1 MIGVYDLDSVKYA
14 VAGIGEKRTI
24 IVTHKTTGRT
34 KEFNTRTEFWGRD
47 RKHSGGWLAEIN
59 KSRESPFG
67 PDEFEI
73 VDVQTPEPIE
83 NVLHS
88 AKMTVERNIE
98 ASGADSVKFFIGKGE
113 SFRVERSTLL
123 GYKQQRL
130 KMAKPLHLDEV
141 TEYLTRKYKA
151 EVVTGIESD
160 DAVVIE
166 CYKQA
171 NKFVIAL
178 DKDTYSCPVKFF
190 NVNRPQ
196 DGIVNCD
203 CFGNLYLND
212 KNEVKGKG
220 RMHLYY
226 QICSL
231 DDSDNYKAH
240 CFSDVYWGSKSAYDA
255 LKDSKNDKEALTAMR
270 DIFQKLYPEPKVVT
284 GWRGD
289 SFEID
294 WKYVM
299 NEMWD
304 MARMHRF
311 ENDFV
316 VGTDVLEKMGIP
328 CG

>member
-14 VAGIGEKRTI
+14 VASVGEKRSI
-24 IVTHKTTGRT
+24 VVTHKTTGTT
-34 KEFNTRTEFWGRD
+34 KEFDTRTQFWGRD
-47 RKHSGGWLAEIN
+47 RKHSGGWLADIN
-59 KSRESPFG
+59 KSRTSPFL
-67 PDEFEI
+67 PEEFDI
-73 VDVQTPEPIE
+73 VDVQTPEAIE

-88 AKMTVERNIE
+88 AKLTVERNVV
-98 ASGADSVKFFIGKGE
+98 ASKANSVQYFIGKGD

-123 GYKQQRL
+123 GYKQQRDKAL
-130 KMAKPLHLDEV
+130 KPLYLDEV
-141 TEYLTRKYKA
+141 SDYLTRKFKA
-151 EVVTGIESD
+151 EIITHYEVDDRVVMET
-160 DAVVIE
+160 
-166 CYKQA
+166 YKQP

-178 DKDTYSCPVKFF
+178 DKDTYSCAVKFF

-203 CFGNLYLND
+203 CFGGLYLND

-240 CFSDVYWGSKSAYDA
+240 CFSDVYWGQKSAYEA
-255 LKDSKNDKEALTAMR
+255 LKDSKNDKEALVAMKG
-270 DIFQKLYPEPKVVT
+270 IFQKLYPEPKEVI
-284 GWRGD
+284 GWRGNTIL
-289 SFEID
+289 ID
-294 WKYVM
+294 WQYVM

-316 VGTDVLEKMGIP
+316 IGTEVLKGLKIL
-328 CG
+328 

>member
-14 VAGIGEKRTI
+14 VAGVGEKRSI

-34 KEFNTRTEFWGRD
+34 KEFDTRTEFWGRG
-47 RKHSGGWLAEIN
+47 RKHTGGWLAELN
-59 KSRESPFG
+59 KGRDSPFLA
-67 PDEFEI
+67 DEFEI
-73 VDVQTPEPIE
+73 IDVQTPDPIS

-88 AKMTVERNIE
+88 AKLTVERNIA
-98 ASGADSVKFFIGKGE
+98 ASKADKVDFFIGKGD

-130 KMAKPLHLDEV
+130 KMAKPIHLDEV
-141 TEYLTRKYKA
+141 TDYLTRKFKA
-151 EVVTGIESD
+151 EVVTHYEVD
-160 DAVVIE
+160 DRVVME
-166 CYKQA
+166 TYKQP

-203 CFGNLYLND
+203 CFGELYLNG
-212 KNEVKGKG
+212 KEEVKGKG

-231 DDSDNYKAH
+231 DNSDNYKAH
-240 CFSDVYWGSKSAYDA
+240 CFSDVYWGQKSAYEA
-255 LKDSKNDKEALTAMR
+255 LKDATNDKEALIAMK
-270 DIFQKLYPEPKVVT
+270 DIFQKLYPEPKTVT
-284 GWRGD
+284 GWRGN
-289 SFEID
+289 EILVD
-294 WKYVM
+294 WQYVM

-304 MARMHRF
+304 MARMQRWPS
-311 ENDFV
+311 DFII
-316 VGTDVLEKMGIP
+316 GTEVLTNMGIEL
-328 CG
+328 

>member
-14 VAGIGEKRTI
+14 VASVGEKRSIT
-24 IVTHKTTGRT
+24 VTHKTTGKE

-59 KSRESPFG
+59 KDRTSPFL
-67 PDEFEI
+67 PEEFDI

-88 AKMTVERNIE
+88 AKMTVERNVE
-98 ASGADSVKFFIGKGE
+98 ASKAESVQYFIGKGE

-123 GYKQQRL
+123 GYKQQRNSTL
-130 KMAKPLHLDEV
+130 KPLYLDEV
-141 TEYLTRKYKA
+141 SDYLTRKFKA
-151 EVVTGIESD
+151 EVVTHYEND
-160 DAVVIE
+160 DRVVFE
-166 CYKQA
+166 TYKQP

-196 DGIVNCD
+196 EGIVNCD
-203 CFGNLYLND
+203 CFGGLYLND

-240 CFSDVYWGSKSAYDA
+240 CFSDVYWGQKSAYEA
-255 LKDSKNDKEALTAMR
+255 LKDAKNDKEALIAMR
-270 DIFQKLYPEPKVVT
+270 DIFQKLYPEPKEVT
-284 GWRGD
+284 GWRGNTIL
-289 SFEID
+289 ID
-294 WKYVM
+294 WMYVM

-311 ENDFV
+311 ENDIV
-316 VGTDVLEKMGIP
+316 IGTEVMNKMGII
-328 CG
+328 

>member
-14 VAGIGEKRTI
+14 VASVGEKRSIT
-24 IVTHKTTGRT
+24 VTHKTTGKE

-59 KSRESPFG
+59 KDRTSPFL
-67 PDEFEI
+67 PEEFDI

-88 AKMTVERNIE
+88 AKMTVERNVE
-98 ASGADSVKFFIGKGE
+98 ASKAESVQYFIGKGE

-123 GYKQQRL
+123 GYKQQRNSTL
-130 KMAKPLHLDEV
+130 KPLYLDEV
-141 TEYLTRKYKA
+141 SDYLTRKFKA
-151 EVVTGIESD
+151 EVVTHYEND
-160 DAVVIE
+160 DRVVFE
-166 CYKQA
+166 TYKQP

-196 DGIVNCD
+196 EGIVNCD
-203 CFGNLYLND
+203 CFGGLYLNG

-240 CFSDVYWGSKSAYDA
+240 CFSDVYWGQKSAYEA
-255 LKDSKNDKEALTAMR
+255 LKDANNDKEALIAMR
-270 DIFQKLYPEPKVVT
+270 DIFQKLYPEPKEVI
-284 GWRGD
+284 GWRGNTIL
-289 SFEID
+289 ID
-294 WKYVM
+294 WMYVM

-311 ENDFV
+311 ENDIV
-316 VGTDVLEKMGIP
+316 IGTEVMNKMGII
-328 CG
+328 

>member
-14 VAGIGEKRTI
+14 VASVGEKRSIT
-24 IVTHKTTGRT
+24 VTHKTTGKE

-59 KSRESPFG
+59 KDRTSPFL
-67 PDEFEI
+67 PEEFDI

-88 AKMTVERNIE
+88 AKMTVERNVE
-98 ASGADSVKFFIGKGE
+98 ASKAESVQYFIGKGE

-123 GYKQQRL
+123 GYKQQRNSTL
-130 KMAKPLHLDEV
+130 KPLYLDEV
-141 TEYLTRKYKA
+141 SDYLTRKFKA
-151 EVVTGIESD
+151 EVVTHYEND
-160 DAVVIE
+160 DRIVFE
-166 CYKQA
+166 TYKQP

-196 DGIVNCD
+196 EGIVNCD
-203 CFGNLYLND
+203 CFGGLYLND

-240 CFSDVYWGSKSAYDA
+240 CFSDVYWGQKSAYEA
-255 LKDSKNDKEALTAMR
+255 LKDAKNDKEALIAMR
-270 DIFQKLYPEPKVVT
+270 DIFQKLYPEPKEVI
-284 GWRGD
+284 GWRGNTIL
-289 SFEID
+289 ID
-294 WKYVM
+294 WQYVM

-311 ENDFV
+311 ENDIV
-316 VGTDVLEKMGIP
+316 IGTEVMNKMGII
-328 CG
+328 

>member
-14 VAGIGEKRTI
+14 VASVGEKRSIT
-24 IVTHKTTGRT
+24 VTHKTTGKE

-59 KSRESPFG
+59 KDRTSPFL
-67 PDEFEI
+67 PEEFDI

-88 AKMTVERNIE
+88 AKMTVERNVE
-98 ASGADSVKFFIGKGE
+98 ASKAESVQYFIGKGE

-123 GYKQQRL
+123 GYKQQRNSTL
-130 KMAKPLHLDEV
+130 KPLYLDEV
-141 TEYLTRKYKA
+141 SDYLTSKFKA
-151 EVVTGIESD
+151 EVVTHYEND
-160 DAVVIE
+160 DRVVFE
-166 CYKQA
+166 TYKQP

-196 DGIVNCD
+196 EGIVNCD
-203 CFGNLYLND
+203 CFGGLYLND

-240 CFSDVYWGSKSAYDA
+240 CFSDVYWGQKSAYEA
-255 LKDSKNDKEALTAMR
+255 LKDAKNDKEALIAMR
-270 DIFQKLYPEPKVVT
+270 DIFQKLYPEPKEVT
-284 GWRGD
+284 GWRGNTIL
-289 SFEID
+289 ID
-294 WKYVM
+294 WMYVM

-311 ENDFV
+311 ENDIV
-316 VGTDVLEKMGIP
+316 IGTEVMNKMGII
-328 CG
+328 

>member
-14 VAGIGEKRTI
+14 VASVGEKRSIT
-24 IVTHKTTGRT
+24 VTHKTTGKE

-59 KSRESPFG
+59 KDRTSPFL
-67 PDEFEI
+67 PEEFDI

-88 AKMTVERNIE
+88 AKMTVERNVE
-98 ASGADSVKFFIGKGE
+98 ASKAESVQYFIGKGE

-123 GYKQQRL
+123 GYKQQRNSTL
-130 KMAKPLHLDEV
+130 KPLYLDEV
-141 TEYLTRKYKA
+141 SDYLTRKFKA
-151 EVVTGIESD
+151 EVVTHYEND
-160 DAVVIE
+160 DRIVFE
-166 CYKQA
+166 TYKQP

-196 DGIVNCD
+196 EGIVNCD
-203 CFGNLYLND
+203 CFGGLYLND

-240 CFSDVYWGSKSAYDA
+240 CFSDVYWGQKSAYEA
-255 LKDSKNDKEALTAMR
+255 LKDAKNDKEALIAMR
-270 DIFQKLYPEPKVVT
+270 DIFQKLYPEPKEVI
-284 GWRGD
+284 GWRGNTIL
-289 SFEID
+289 ID
-294 WKYVM
+294 WMYVM

-311 ENDFV
+311 ENDIV
-316 VGTDVLEKMGIP
+316 IGSEVMKNIGVI
-328 CG
+328 

>member
-1 MIGVYDLDSVKYA
+1 VIGVYDLDSVKYA
-14 VAGIGEKRTI
+14 VASVGEKRSI
-24 IVTHKTTGRT
+24 VVTHKTTGNT
-34 KEFNTRTEFWGRD
+34 KEFDTRTQFWGRD
-47 RKHSGGWLAEIN
+47 RKHSGGWLADIN
-59 KSRESPFG
+59 KSRTSPFL
-67 PDEFEI
+67 PEEFDI
-73 VDVQTPEPIE
+73 VDVQTPEAIE

-88 AKMTVERNIE
+88 AKLTVERNVE
-98 ASGADSVKFFIGKGE
+98 ASKAESVQYFIGKGD

-123 GYKQQRL
+123 GYKQQRDKTL
-130 KMAKPLHLDEV
+130 KPLYLDEV
-141 TEYLTRKYKA
+141 SDYLTRKFKA
-151 EVVTGIESD
+151 EVVTHYEVD
-160 DAVVIE
+160 DRVVME
-166 CYKQA
+166 TYKQP

-178 DKDTYSCPVKFF
+178 DKDTYSCAVKFF

-203 CFGNLYLND
+203 CFGGLYLND

-240 CFSDVYWGSKSAYDA
+240 CFSDVYWGQKSAYDA
-255 LKDSKNDKEALTAMR
+255 LKDSKNDKEALIAMKN
-270 DIFQKLYPEPKVVT
+270 IFQKLYPEPKEVV
-284 GWRGD
+284 GWRGNTIL
-289 SFEID
+289 ID
-294 WKYVM
+294 WQYVM

-316 VGTDVLEKMGIP
+316 IGTEVLKGLKIL
-328 CG
+328 

>member
-14 VAGIGEKRTI
+14 VASVGEKRSI
-24 IVTHKTTGRT
+24 VVTHKTTGKE

-47 RKHSGGWLAEIN
+47 RKHSGGWLAEVN
-59 KSRESPFG
+59 KDRTSPFL
-67 PDEFEI
+67 PEEFDV

-88 AKMTVERNIE
+88 AKMTVERNVE
-98 ASGADSVKFFIGKGE
+98 ASKAESVQYFIGQGE

-123 GYKQQRL
+123 GYKQQRNSTL
-130 KMAKPLHLDEV
+130 KPLYLDEV
-141 TEYLTRKYKA
+141 SDYLTRKFKA
-151 EVVTGIESD
+151 EVVTHYEND
-160 DAVVIE
+160 DRVVFE
-166 CYKQA
+166 TYKQP

-196 DGIVNCD
+196 EGIVNCD
-203 CFGNLYLND
+203 CFGGLYLND

-240 CFSDVYWGSKSAYDA
+240 CFSDVYWGQKSAYEA
-255 LKDSKNDKEALTAMR
+255 LKDAKNDKEALIAMR
-270 DIFQKLYPEPKVVT
+270 DIFQKLYPEPKEVV
-284 GWRGD
+284 GWRGNTIL
-289 SFEID
+289 ID
-294 WKYVM
+294 WQYVM

-311 ENDFV
+311 ENDIV
-316 VGTDVLEKMGIP
+316 IGTEVMNKMGII
-328 CG
+328 

>member
-14 VAGIGEKRTI
+14 VASVGEKRSIT
-24 IVTHKTTGRT
+24 VTHKTTGKE

-59 KSRESPFG
+59 KDRTSPFL
-67 PDEFEI
+67 PEEFDI

-88 AKMTVERNIE
+88 AKMTVERNVE
-98 ASGADSVKFFIGKGE
+98 ASKAESVQYFIGKGE

-123 GYKQQRL
+123 GYKQQRNSTL
-130 KMAKPLHLDEV
+130 KPLYLDEV
-141 TEYLTRKYKA
+141 SDYLTRKFKA
-151 EVVTGIESD
+151 EVVTHYEND
-160 DAVVIE
+160 DRVVFE
-166 CYKQA
+166 TYKQP

-196 DGIVNCD
+196 EGIVNCD
-203 CFGNLYLND
+203 CFGGLYLND

-240 CFSDVYWGSKSAYDA
+240 CFSDVYWGQKSAYEV
-255 LKDSKNDKEALTAMR
+255 LKDAKNDKEALIAMR
-270 DIFQKLYPEPKVVT
+270 DIFQKLYPEPKEVI
-284 GWRGD
+284 GWRGNTIL
-289 SFEID
+289 ID
-294 WKYVM
+294 WMYVM

-311 ENDFV
+311 ENDIV
-316 VGTDVLEKMGIP
+316 IGTEVMNKMGII
-328 CG
+328 